1 MNMWHFKKKK
11 KKKKKKKMKS
21 YLDAIG
27 LKYLLKRSGIK
38 RPIYKLLQKQGNID
52 SRLGLEWNGFTSRRV

>member
-1 MNMWHFKKKK
+1 
-11 KKKKKKKMKS
+11 
-21 YLDAIG
+21 LDAIG